1 MSHLIEGGYALS
13 TMRRSDFSPVI
24 THSNLANRAQAISV
38 AIAESV
44 MMPEVTIYGYKQS
57 AGGRHPLDFMVKDG
71 AQLPMFEVI
80 S

>member
-1 MSHLIEGGYALS
+1 
-13 TMRRSDFSPVI
+13 MRRSDFSPVI

-44 MMPEVTIYGYKQS
+44 MMPEVTIHGYKQS
-57 AGGRHPLDFMVKDG
+57 AGGRHPLDFMVKGG